1 MFEEEK
7 LLQLLVTRRILL
19 KEVQKE
25 SASASLTVR

>member
-7 LLQLLVTRRILL
+7 LLVTRRILL